1 MTFNKTIV
9 TINGKSGIF
18 YCEPHMVKLPS
29 HAETQREDW
38 ETEAFPIWVDDQGR
52 YETMIERSGYF
63 SYDLEEIER
72 LLRIFMLNEG
82 YAEDD
87 FPHDMAKTFTYPIY
101 VEDLNDANL
110 IANVTDDDEIYDI
123 IDRVLSG
130 SHPQHE
136 LARDPWHDY
145 GVIRIHSATDK
156 CNAMKAALEIV
167 DTLNCANYTAKMN
180 EI

>member
-1 MTFNKTIV
+1 MTFNKTKV

-18 YCEPHMVKLPS
+18 YCEPYMVKLPS

-38 ETEAFPIWVDDQGR
+38 ETQAFPIWVNDLGQ
-52 YETMIERSGYF
+52 YETMIERSGYA
-63 SYDLEEIER
+63 SHALEDIER
-72 LLRIFMLNEG
+72 RLRIFMLSEG
-82 YAEDD
+82 YDDAD

-101 VEDLNDANL
+101 VAGLNDADPL
-110 IANVTDDDEIYDI
+110 SAEHEEIHDI
-123 IDRVLSG
+123 IDRVLWG

-136 LARDPWHDY
+136 LARDPFDDH